1 VIRGRALRCWGIGLA
16 LWVGGRVL
24 WLWPREH
31 ERVERIA
38 ALAGRHPGGSALAH
52 PLAPPPRGADERQP
66 IDRSAPR
73 PSAAL
78 IARAVKD
85 VSFRRDATAAA
96 AMLQTA
102 SEVSPPA
109 SARDDDR
116 IVVTPEPLMLTSLPP
131 LDRDAV
137 DAPAAPRWSQSGWM
151 FLRATGPARIAT
163 PQLGG
168 SQLGV
173 RLARAVTATGRVTAS
188 VRLVS
193 TLEASEREAIGALE
207 WRPTA
212 IPVRLLVERRFDLAG
227 SQGGWGVGAAGGLDE
242 VVIGGDCVG
251 EAYAQAGAIERRG
264 GYVDGAIGA
273 ERRIGLPGHA
283 RLGLGLGAWGAA
295 QRGAARLDLGP
306 TATIRLG
313 AARATLAWR
322 TRVAGTA
329 RPGSGLALT
338 IGVAH

>member
-1 VIRGRALRCWGIGLA
+1 MIRGRALRCWGIGLA
-16 LWVGGRVL
+16 LWVGARVL

-38 ALAGRHPGGSALAH
+38 ALAGRHPGGSTRAH
-52 PLAPPPRGADERQP
+52 PLAPPLRRVDERQP
-66 IDRSAPR
+66 IDSSAPR

-78 IARAVKD
+78 VGRAAKD
-85 VSFRRDATAAA
+85 VPFRHDAAA
-96 AMLQTA
+96 VVAMLPTA
-102 SEVSPPA
+102 SEVSSPVPA
-109 SARDDDR
+109 RGEDR
-116 IVVTPEPLMLTSLPP
+116 IVVTPEPLMLTPVP
-131 LDRDAV
+131 IVDRDTV

-151 FLRATGPARIAT
+151 FLRATAPARIAT

-173 RLARAVTATGRVTAS
+173 RLARAVTAGGRVTAS
-188 VRLVS
+188 ARLVS
-193 TLEASEREAIGALE
+193 ALEASEREAIGAIE

-212 IPVRLLVERRFDLAG
+212 LPVRLLAERRFDLAG
-227 SQGGWGVGAAGGLDE
+227 SQGGWGVGAAGGLDG
-242 VVIGGDCVG
+242 VAIGGDCVG
-251 EAYAQAGAIERRG
+251 EVYAQAGAIERRG

-273 ERRIGLPGHA
+273 ERRIRLPGHA

-306 TATIRLG
+306 TATVRLG

-338 IGVAH
+338 VGVAR